1 MMIAFVIIAIVLYA
15 IVYAKNPLNVK
26 TAFNSTLYQLFHP
39 NQGFVYLIISAFLIS
54 SMLIIILPKEQI
66 SSWLGEGSGF
76 RGISLG
82 TLLGAVTPGGPFLVF
97 PILVGFWKAGA
108 GIGTII
114 DAIHRIY
121 ETSEELSHLLVLFTI
136 GIGLVIYAFYRT
148 VKK

>member
-1 MMIAFVIIAIVLYA
+1 MKKKHA
-15 IVYAKNPLNVK
+15 
-26 TAFNSTLYQLFHP
+26 
-39 NQGFVYLIISAFLIS
+39 
-54 SMLIIILPKEQI
+54 
-66 SSWLGEGSGF
+66 
-76 RGISLG
+76 
-82 TLLGAVTPGGPFLVF
+82 TLL
-97 PILVGFWKAGA
+97 ILLA